1 MNKKVLF
8 STLWIFV
15 TVNYIFCDVFT
26 LFHSESLK
34 QLMTGEMGGMKI
46 NQSFLLSFSILME
59 MPMVMIVLSRILPYK
74 SNRLANIIVALIMT
88 LVQAATLFTD
98 DNILHYIFFS
108 IIEVGTTSFILYS
121 AWNWVESKNIE

>member
-8 STLWIFV
+8 PTLWIFV
-15 TVNYIFCDVFT
+15 TVNYIFCDIFT

-34 QLMTGEMGGMKI
+34 QLMTGEMGGMKL

>member
-88 LVQAATLFTD
+88 LVQAATLFTH

>member
-15 TVNYIFCDVFT
+15 TVNYIFCDIFT

-34 QLMTGEMGGMKI
+34 QLMTGEMGGMEI
-46 NQSFLLSFSILME
+46 NQEFLLAFSFLME
-59 MPMVMIVLSRILPYK
+59 MPMMMIVLSRILPYK

-98 DNILHYIFFS
+98 DNTLHYIFFS
-108 IIEVGTTSFILYS
+108 IVEVGTTSFILYS

>member
-1 MNKKVLF
+1 M
-8 STLWIFV
+8 
-15 TVNYIFCDVFT
+15 NYIFCDVFT

-34 QLMTGEMGGMKI
+34 QLMTGEMGGMEI

-98 DNILHYIFFS
+98 DNTLHYIFFS
-108 IIEVGTTSFILYS
+108 IIEVSTTSFILYS

>member
-59 MPMVMIVLSRILPYK
+59 MPMVMIVLSRILSYK

-88 LVQAATLFTD
+88 IVQAGTLFTA
-98 DNILHYIFFS
+98 DNTMHYIFFS
-108 IIEVGTTSFILYS
+108 IVEVGTTSFILYS
-121 AWNWVESKNIE
+121 AWNWTESKNIE

>member
-34 QLMTGEMGGMKI
+34 QLMTGEMGGMEI

-98 DNILHYIFFS
+98 DNTLHYIFFS

>member
-34 QLMTGEMGGMKI
+34 QLMTGEMGGMEI
-46 NQSFLLSFSILME
+46 NQLFLLSFFN
-59 MPMVMIVLSRILPYK
+59 
-74 SNRLANIIVALIMT
+74 SNGNAYGYDCFIAHLAL
-88 LVQAATLFTD
+88 
-98 DNILHYIFFS
+98 
-108 IIEVGTTSFILYS
+108 
-121 AWNWVESKNIE
+121 

>member
-98 DNILHYIFFS
+98 DNTLHYIFFS

-121 AWNWVESKNIE
+121 AWNWTESKNIE

>member
-15 TVNYIFCDVFT
+15 TMNYIFCDVFT

-46 NQSFLLSFSILME
+46 NQEFLLAFSFLME
-59 MPMVMIVLSRILPYK
+59 MPMMMIVLSRILPYK

-98 DNILHYIFFS
+98 DNTLHYIFFS

>member
-34 QLMTGEMGGMKI
+34 QLMTGEMGGMEI
-46 NQSFLLSFSILME
+46 NQEFLLAFSFLME

-98 DNILHYIFFS
+98 DNTLHYIFFS

>member
-15 TVNYIFCDVFT
+15 TMNYIFCDVFT

-98 DNILHYIFFS
+98 DNTLHYIFFS

>member
-98 DNILHYIFFS
+98 DNTLHYIFFS
-108 IIEVGTTSFILYS
+108 IIEVSTTSFILHS

>member
-15 TVNYIFCDVFT
+15 TMNYIFCDVFT

>member
-15 TVNYIFCDVFT
+15 TMNYIFCDVFT

-46 NQSFLLSFSILME
+46 NQEFLLVFNGNAYDDDCFIAH
-59 MPMVMIVLSRILPYK
+59 
-74 SNRLANIIVALIMT
+74 LAL
-88 LVQAATLFTD
+88 
-98 DNILHYIFFS
+98 
-108 IIEVGTTSFILYS
+108 
-121 AWNWVESKNIE
+121 

>member
-59 MPMVMIVLSRILPYK
+59 MPMVMIVLSRILSYK

-88 LVQAATLFTD
+88 IVQAATLFTA
-98 DNILHYIFFS
+98 DNTMHYIFFS
-108 IIEVGTTSFILYS
+108 IVEVGTTSFILYS
-121 AWNWVESKNIE
+121 AWNWTESSNIE

>member
-34 QLMTGEMGGMKI
+34 QLMTGEMGGMEI

-59 MPMVMIVLSRILPYK
+59 MPMVMIVLSRILSYK

-88 LVQAATLFTD
+88 IVQAGTLFTA
-98 DNILHYIFFS
+98 DNTMHYIFFS
-108 IIEVGTTSFILYS
+108 IVEVGTTSFILYS
-121 AWNWVESKNIE
+121 AWNWTESKNIE

>member
-98 DNILHYIFFS
+98 DNTLHYIFFS
-108 IIEVGTTSFILYS
+108 IVEVGTTSFILYS
-121 AWNWVESKNIE
+121 AWNWTESKNIE

>member
-26 LFHSESLK
+26 LHLSESLK
-34 QLMTGEMGGMKI
+34 QLMTGEVGGMEI
-46 NQSFLLSFSILME
+46 NQEFLLAFSFLME

-88 LVQAATLFTD
+88 LEQAATLF
-98 DNILHYIFFS
+98 IGHAALHYIFFS

-121 AWNWVESKNIE
+121 AWNWVESKNIG

>member
-34 QLMTGEMGGMKI
+34 QLMTGEMGGMEI

-59 MPMVMIVLSRILPYK
+59 MPMVMIVLSRILSYK

-88 LVQAATLFTD
+88 IVQAATLFTD
-98 DNILHYIFFS
+98 DNTLHYIFFS
-108 IIEVGTTSFILYS
+108 IVEVGTTSFILYS
-121 AWNWVESKNIE
+121 AWNWTESKNIE

>member
-34 QLMTGEMGGMKI
+34 QLMTGEMGGNGNKPKVFTWFF
-46 NQSFLLSFSILME
+46 NPNGDAYGYDCFVAHLIL
-59 MPMVMIVLSRILPYK
+59 
-74 SNRLANIIVALIMT
+74 
-88 LVQAATLFTD
+88 
-98 DNILHYIFFS
+98 
-108 IIEVGTTSFILYS
+108 
-121 AWNWVESKNIE
+121 

>member
-34 QLMTGEMGGMKI
+34 QLMTGEMGGLEI

-98 DNILHYIFFS
+98 DNTLHYIFFS

>member
-88 LVQAATLFTD
+88 IVQAATLFTD
-98 DNILHYIFFS
+98 DNTLHYIFFS